1 MFMERGDRFEVV
13 AAAGGTSRWIATH
26 TMLGTKM
33 EDQVGARRFRERLVT
48 KLADVLKT

>member
-1 MFMERGDRFEVV
+1 MFMEGGDRFEVV

-33 EDQVGARRFRERLVT
+33 KDQVGARRLREELEA